1 MNRKWCRL
9 LRAGAENN
17 PVLLAAGLP
26 QKIRAVSLGKRTVT
40 VDGVRRLWTQVIPTG
55 IEKKKARTLRQ
66 RAESACVSGKKFL
79 LVLFY
84 PQGRACERGSA
95 NKEIHLRPSW
105 SGDFLS
111 SDCGSRRPRMNG
123 ESSRKDK
130 YPVNKYLCF
139 YPLMHA
145 PLSLTPVGFDKGSF
159 KGVKLCFFST
169 FPFALDEVS

>member
-79 LVLFY
+79 LVLYY
-84 PQGRACERGSA
+84 PQGRACERGA
-95 NKEIHLRPSW
+95 TNKEIHFATELKWWLLELRLRQPTTQNEWWVKQEGQVPSKQVP
-105 SGDFLS
+105 LLLL
-111 SDCGSRRPRMNG
+111 
-123 ESSRKDK
+123 
-130 YPVNKYLCF
+130 VNARS
-139 YPLMHA
+139 PLID
-145 PLSLTPVGFDKGSF
+145 S
-159 KGVKLCFFST
+159 CWIR
-169 FPFALDEVS
+169 